1 MYQIAFLKHPECVF
15 CPAIPAVR
23 KAFVC
28 VFGRD
33 AGACKIPTEVRRASP
48 HLCLWLEFNH
58 CTRAVQGHAAGGGRR
73 AAVHHGH
80 PERGREGDSELQ
92 HPDQLQQPVQHCH
105 HGRTPG
111 QVGQG
116 G

>member
-1 MYQIAFLKHPECVF
+1 MYQIAFLKHPEFVF
-15 CPAIPAVR
+15 VQRFLLLERPL
-23 KAFVC
+23 C

-33 AGACKIPTEVRRASP
+33 TEACKIPTEVRRASP

-58 CTRAVQGHAAGGGRR
+58 CTRAVQGHAARGGRR

-92 HPDQLQQPVQHCH
+92 HPDQLQQPVQHGH